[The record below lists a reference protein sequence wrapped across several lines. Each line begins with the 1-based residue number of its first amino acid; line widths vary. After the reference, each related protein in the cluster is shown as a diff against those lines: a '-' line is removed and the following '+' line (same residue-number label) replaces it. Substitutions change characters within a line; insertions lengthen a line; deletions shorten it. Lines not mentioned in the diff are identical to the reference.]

1 MNTTASTLA
10 TAGLARR
17 LAAMFYDALLL
28 LAIYF
33 GVTAAL
39 LYFTDGEPIPPGHA
53 GYRLLLIAICWL
65 FHIGFW
71 RRAGRTLG
79 MQSWNLRLVDV
90 DGRIPATKKLF
101 ARLAAAS
108 FPLSL
113 TFLGVFWPP
122 LVLFSLGYLWVL
134 IDRDGLALHDR
145 LTGTRPVVDP
155 RLPRNRAHTAKTST
169 TADATDRRR

>member
-1 MNTTASTLA
+1 
-10 TAGLARR
+10 
-17 LAAMFYDALLL
+17 MFYDALLL

-79 MQSWNLRLVDV
+79 
-90 DGRIPATKKLF
+90 F
-101 ARLAAAS
+101 
-108 FPLSL
+108 
-113 TFLGVFWPP
+113 GV
-122 LVLFSLGYLWVL
+122 
-134 IDRDGLALHDR
+134 RDGSGAPL
-145 LTGTRPVVDP
+145 GEPRPDGVEP
-155 RLPRNRAHTAKTST
+155 
-169 TADATDRRR
+169 